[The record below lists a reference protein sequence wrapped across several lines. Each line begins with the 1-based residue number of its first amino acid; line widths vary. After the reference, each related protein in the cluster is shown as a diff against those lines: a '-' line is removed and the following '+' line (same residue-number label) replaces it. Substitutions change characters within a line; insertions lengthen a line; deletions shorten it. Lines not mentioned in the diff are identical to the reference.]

1 VTLLKTTNEEAL
13 NWVSYWYY
21 VSTDHLLCFSDV
33 RLKNTSRWPEHV
45 KM

>member
-1 VTLLKTTNEEAL
+1 MTLLTTTTDEIL

-21 VSTDHLLCFSDV
+21 VSTDQLLCFSDV
-33 RLKNTSRWPEHV
+33 HLKSTSRWSEHA